1 MGAKFEVVPEKAP
14 TTPEIG
20 VEPSAGLM
28 DEIGK
33 GATSEDWIRVGR
45 FIETPCDSRE
55 DGPGGKVTGETILA
69 AFGGGA
75 LDGKPSCGTVGHG
88 PGEGTIGV
96 VVCPMLT
103 KPNDAGT
110 LAGDPGHP
118 EGTNSPSCEPLDEG

>member
-33 GATSEDWIRVGR
+33 GAT
-45 FIETPCDSRE
+45 PCDCRE

-88 PGEGTIGV
+88 PGDGTIGV

-118 EGTNSPSCEPLDEG
+118 EGTNSPSCEPPDEG

>member
-1 MGAKFEVVPEKAP
+1 MGAKFEVLPEKGP

-20 VEPSAGLM
+20 VEPSAGEL
-28 DEIGK
+28 
-33 GATSEDWIRVGR
+33 ED
-45 FIETPCDSRE
+45 
-55 DGPGGKVTGETILA
+55 TGETILA

-118 EGTNSPSCEPLDEG
+118 EGTNSPSREPLDEG